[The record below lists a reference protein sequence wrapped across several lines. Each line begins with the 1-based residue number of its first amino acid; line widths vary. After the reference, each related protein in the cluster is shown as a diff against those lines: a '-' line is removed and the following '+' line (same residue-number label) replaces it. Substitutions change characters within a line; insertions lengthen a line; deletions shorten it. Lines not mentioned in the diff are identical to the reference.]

1 MRLGLAL
8 SALGL
13 ALTIIGLIVVNSGS
27 LGTGSADGSP
37 LRLVFY
43 FGPVLLAIGGVRV
56 MAEMTRRS
64 R

>member
-8 SALGL
+8 SA
-13 ALTIIGLIVVNSGS
+13 IGLVLTLVGLVVVNSGS
-27 LGTGSADGSP
+27 LGTGTADGSP
-37 LRLVFY
+37 VRLVFY

-56 MAEMTRRS
+56 MAEVTRRS